1 MRLQLA
7 RRSRHAGAA
16 AFIDKAQKASRF
28 SPTPWKAMKNI
39 EQHYEQIELSEMA
52 IERERERLWTN
63 WGFQSGVWTKSCIWQ
78 LFWSLLV
85 CVERFILALGHVG
98 SWQEAWKLFKRY
110 DLNNDGVLSPPLPQ
124 DLSIGSFISM
134 AHDLNSFGFHMFRPV
149 LPRARLE

>member
-52 IERERERLWTN
+52 IERERDYEQIE
-63 WGFQSGVWTKSCIWQ
+63 GFKVVWTKSCIWQ

-85 CVERFILALGHVG
+85 CAERFILALGHVG

-110 DLNNDGVLSPPLPQ
+110 DLNNDDVLSPPLPQ

-134 AHDLNSFGFHMFRPV
+134 AHDLNSSGFHMFPPV